1 MIWGIGTGRCG
12 TKSAAKLFG
21 GVHEPEPGLAEN
33 AALYARKKGRGG
45 YAGKYS
51 GSGWRW
57 TCPAFSI

>member
-45 YAGKYS
+45 DGGKLFR
-51 GSGWRW
+51 GGL
-57 TCPAFSI
+57 A